1 MNDLTDYLLDRVRE
15 LLRREPRFASM
26 SRTDLDLHLADLE
39 REIRREIEDE
49 IDAEIAAALREA
61 EADREFEEM
70 MMAKA
75 KSKPKRREVTS

>member
-39 REIRREIEDE
+39 REYPARDRRRDRRR
-49 IDAEIAAALREA
+49 DCRGIAR
-61 EADREFEEM
+61 
-70 MMAKA
+70 
-75 KSKPKRREVTS
+75 S